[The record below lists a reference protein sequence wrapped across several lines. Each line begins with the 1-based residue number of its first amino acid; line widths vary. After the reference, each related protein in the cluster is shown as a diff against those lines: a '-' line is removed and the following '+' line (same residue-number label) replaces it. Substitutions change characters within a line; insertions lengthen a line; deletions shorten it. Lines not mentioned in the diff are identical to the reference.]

1 MIDAQ
6 TRWWSPLPSIIYGV
20 LSSVSGLLY
29 LVLPETLGQPLLN
42 TVHDVEQFDASSL
55 NSTR

>member
-1 MIDAQ
+1 MIDVQ